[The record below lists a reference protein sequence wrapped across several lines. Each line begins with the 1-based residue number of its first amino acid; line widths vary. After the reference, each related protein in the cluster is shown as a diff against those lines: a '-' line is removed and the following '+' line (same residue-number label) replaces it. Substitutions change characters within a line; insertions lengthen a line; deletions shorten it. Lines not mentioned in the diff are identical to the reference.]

1 MKKSRDRLANDD
13 TKTREKALKLAF
25 LVCRKVYD
33 SHKIVSFFK
42 QYIRPWIL
50 GIFKHKTIEI
60 QGFIEVTKIE
70 VSTFAFIETSLIV
83 LVKICSSKSLR
94 KNIMRIQK
102 YFTNLSC
109 MIVFMSL

>member
-25 LVCRKVYD
+25 LISRKVDD

-42 QYIRPWIL
+42 QYIHFWIL
-50 GIFKHKTIEI
+50 GISKQKTIEI

-94 KNIMRIQK
+94 KNIMHIQN
-102 YFTNLSC
+102 YFINLFC